1 MILLKSKSYLLM
13 LCLLF
18 SALHLQAGLFGIHLA
33 DRKEYVQ
40 ARETFDQGQYEQA
53 VTLLTDYIY
62 KTQNIKRREARAYR
76 LLGLAYEQLNNP
88 GKALETYK
96 EALEF
101 HDKNV
106 PLLLAAASLY
116 RRSDLLE
123 QSVNLYERALMLEP
137 ENTAALSGLAE
148 NYISMG
154 FYSKAQALYEQ
165 LSNVQPQLS
174 PIERARQAYTFFKQ
188 RKYEQAFVFITMA
201 KLQEPENA
209 DFWLLSARTYKGLS
223 MLTDALAELDIAILL
238 APQKNELKDTKAIWL
253 YQAQQYNQALAL
265 AEEIL
270 QRSPRHEPALLVK
283 AFALQKMGKKQT
295 AQQILMQ
302 IKNMQTDSFTH
313 RVASRLLEK

>member
-1 MILLKSKSYLLM
+1 MTLLKSKRYFLF
-13 LCLLF
+13 LCLIF
-18 SALHLQAGLFGIHLA
+18 CALHLQAGLFGIHLG

-101 HDKNV
+101 HEKNV

-116 RRSDLLE
+116 QRSDLLE
-123 QSVNLYERALMLEP
+123 QSVNLYERALQLEP
-137 ENTAALSGLAE
+137 KNTEALSGLAE

-154 FYSKAQALYEQ
+154 FYSKAQTLYEQ
-165 LSNVQPQLS
+165 LLDIQPQS
-174 PIERARQAYTFFKQ
+174 PAVERARQAYTFYKQ

-201 KLQEPENA
+201 KLQEPANA

-223 MLTDALAELDIAILL
+223 MLSDALAELDIAIWL
-238 APQKNELKDTKAIWL
+238 APQKNELKDIKAMWL
-253 YQAQQYNQALAL
+253 YQARQYDESLAL
-265 AEEIL
+265 VENIL
-270 QRSPRHEPALLVK
+270 QRSPQHEPALLVK
-283 AFALQKMGKKQT
+283 AFALQKMGREKE
-295 AQQILMQ
+295 AQQVLMQ
-302 IKNMQTDSFTH
+302 IKKTPTDSFTNQ
-313 RVASRLLEK
+313 VASRLLEK